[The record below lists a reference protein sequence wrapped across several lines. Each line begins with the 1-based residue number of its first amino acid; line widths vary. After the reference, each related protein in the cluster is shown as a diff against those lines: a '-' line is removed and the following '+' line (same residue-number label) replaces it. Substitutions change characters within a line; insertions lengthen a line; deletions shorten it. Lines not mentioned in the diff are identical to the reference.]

1 MSHKIFPDEESS
13 GVLSAIIVTELVKV
27 LLFTLIRVPGDS
39 ALFRYLADALFAIV
53 KVTSPE

>member
-1 MSHKIFPDEESS
+1 MSHKIFPHEESS
-13 GVLSAIIVTELVKV
+13 GVLSGIMVTDLVEV
-27 LLFTLIRVPGDS
+27 LLFTLSRVPGDS